1 MSVDTETVKQAVR
14 AHSAPILILLLGCA
28 VQAFGLYHIHSF
40 SGVTEGG
47 VFGATLLLQHH
58 FRISPAVTS
67 FILNALCYLFGWR
80 TLGRKF
86 IGYSLVSCA
95 GFSLFYALFEAIGRI
110 LPDAVYAS
118 LQTWPWIAAIVGAVF
133 IGVGAG
139 LCVRVGGAPSGD
151 DALAMGLSH
160 RTRLS
165 IQWIYLGSDLLVL
178 GLSVTYLSYR
188 QLIWSLLSVV
198 LSGQIIGWM
207 QKIPIAGARKQKHIT
222 SSEDK
227 NHDTADI

>member
-1 MSVDTETVKQAVR
+1 M
-14 AHSAPILILLLGCA
+14 
-28 VQAFGLYHIHSF
+28 
-40 SGVTEGG
+40 
-47 VFGATLLLQHH
+47 
-58 FRISPAVTS
+58 
-67 FILNALCYLFGWR
+67 NALCYLFGWR

-86 IGYSLVSCA
+86 IVYSLVSCA

-118 LQTWPWIAAIVGAVF
+118 FQTWPWIAAIVGAVF

-160 RTRLS
+160 RTGLG

-188 QLIWSLLSVV
+188 QLIWSLLSVI

-207 QKIPIAGARKQKHIT
+207 QKIPIASARKQKHIT

-227 NHDTADI
+227 KHDTADI